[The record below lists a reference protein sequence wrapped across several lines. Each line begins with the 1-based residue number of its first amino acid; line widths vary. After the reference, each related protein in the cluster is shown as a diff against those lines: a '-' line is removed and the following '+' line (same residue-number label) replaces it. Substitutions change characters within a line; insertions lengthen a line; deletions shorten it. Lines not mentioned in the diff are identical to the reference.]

1 MVSENARSGCT
12 RSIPGHLP
20 GNCST
25 GKTTCAAWFARA
37 ALATLWRQ
45 GNVKGRPMHTIIGGR
60 FELQEQA
67 DAALAHLQQAGF
79 PRDALAAFYLNPN
92 GQHDIY
98 PIGGDDKSS
107 AGARESGMGAAK
119 GGGIGA
125 AVGAAAGVAATPVL
139 GPVGIAIGAGLG
151 AYTGSLVG
159 AVSSTDKESDVDEQ
173 TGRPAVTQPEVT
185 ERAAGILVAV
195 RVDDA
200 SRQRA
205 IDTLSALGAAD
216 IEQATGTL
224 RDGHWQDFDPHAVVR
239 RV

>member
-1 MVSENARSGCT
+1 
-12 RSIPGHLP
+12 
-20 GNCST
+20 
-25 GKTTCAAWFARA
+25 
-37 ALATLWRQ
+37 
-45 GNVKGRPMHTIIGGR
+45 MHTIIGGR

-67 DAALAHLQQAGF
+67 DAALARLQQSGF

-107 AGARESGMGAAK
+107 AGARDSGMGAAK
-119 GGGIGA
+119 GGGI
-125 AVGAAAGVAATPVL
+125 
-139 GPVGIAIGAGLG
+139 G

-173 TGRPAVTQPEVT
+173 TGQPSATQPEVT
-185 ERAAGILVAV
+185 ERAPGILVAV
-195 RVDDA
+195 RVDDE

-205 IDTLSALGAAD
+205 IDTLNTLGAAD
-216 IEQATGTL
+216 IEQTTGTL

-239 RV
+239 RI